1 MSDRRVLNTDSASGI
16 TTNFIYEDAN
26 TGRDSDDKI
35 VIEHTQDVTQIIES
49 NRRQLNMV
57 DKHAKYGEWSKVA
70 SIPLTIYYDLKTR
83 GILDDPKR
91 MKKWLNSPD
100 NRYFR
105 TRGGQV

>member
-1 MSDRRVLNTDSASGI
+1 MSDRRVLSQDVNTGI
-16 TTNFIYEDAN
+16 TTNFTFEDGN
-26 TGRDSDDKI
+26 TGREADDKI
-35 VIEHTQDVTQIIES
+35 VIEQCQDVTAIIES

-70 SIPLTIYYDLKTR
+70 SIPLNIYYDLKQK
-83 GILDDPKR
+83 GILDNPKR